1 MVGNS
6 RRGASVFG
14 TTARIPTFL
23 SFEFNLGVAY
33 IEYNTIGTEGSS
45 WEISLAACYG
55 SVRWK
60 SKSGGQVIRTLL
72 ARRPAAERAA
82 DGRRC
87 RLTGLL
93 NFLKLAVWSDDRIV
107 RNGSHSQL
115 L

>member
-45 WEISLAACYG
+45 WEISLSGVLRQRAVEIKVWGASHPDSPCEATSRRAG
-55 SVRWK
+55 S
-60 SKSGGQVIRTLL
+60 G
-72 ARRPAAERAA
+72 RAA
-82 DGRRC
+82 VQTHR
-87 RLTGLL
+87 
-93 NFLKLAVWSDDRIV
+93 AS
-107 RNGSHSQL
+107 
-115 L
+115 

>member
-60 SKSGGQVIRTLL
+60 SKSGGASHPDSPCEATS
-72 ARRPAAERAA
+72 RRAGSGRAA
-82 DGRRC
+82 VQTHR
-87 RLTGLL
+87 
-93 NFLKLAVWSDDRIV
+93 AS
-107 RNGSHSQL
+107 
-115 L
+115 